1 MGKVLKIYSD
11 GDIRVAVADHAWT
24 FNSVVLVKEESTATS
39 TGYDPQS
46 TSQRGQVELQGIL
59 QQSTSSSSSSASQ
72 QNHHD
77 NLTAEERRQSQQLQ
91 TEIGRKLN
99 PLHSNFSI
107 HILLTPLYTFSL
119 VLTRRIPLIIK
130 ASLFG
135 DHFLYSLGFDE

>member
-24 FNSVVLVKEESTATS
+24 FNSAVLVKEESAATPS
-39 TGYDPQS
+39 GYDPQS

-59 QQSTSSSSSSASQ
+59 QPSSSSSSSSASQ

-99 PLHSNFSI
+99 PQTSNTQTSVSI
-107 HILLTPLYTFSL
+107 FSL
-119 VLTRRIPLIIK
+119 PSSIR
-130 ASLFG
+130 
-135 DHFLYSLGFDE
+135 FLLY